1 MKNGFLP
8 VHERLSA
15 DQKEVLRLS
24 YERLVA
30 KDDLPFSEILIS
42 LFHCKPQKIGSHPVE
57 NLSLSQ
63 ILDVCRLEPQEDFQ
77 FSDRA
82 EKERCIM
89 AQNSAYKAIVDLI
102 RKGLVLTIKSE
113 KLIWAEDKARVERIE
128 YYQMIRL
135 TEKGR
140 KTAEEIEGR
149 KVGLCALW
157 PILFHWTGWIEPLNF
172 FSR

>member
-1 MKNGFLP
+1 MKKGFLP

-30 KDDLPFSEILIS
+30 KDDLPFFEIFKS
-42 LFHCKPQKIGSHPVE
+42 LFHCRPQKIGSLLVE
-57 NLSLSQ
+57 NLSPNQ
-63 ILDVCRLEPQEDFQ
+63 IPDVRRPEPQEDFQ

-89 AQNSAYKAIVDLI
+89 AQNSVYKAIVDLI
-102 RKGLVLTIKSE
+102 RKELVLTIKSE
-113 KLIWAEDKARVERIE
+113 RLIWAEDRPRVERIE

-135 TEKGR
+135 REKGR
-140 KTAEEIEGR
+140 RAAEEIERR

-157 PILFHWTGWIEPLNF
+157 PILFHWTDWIEPLNF